1 MRSVV
6 NDVSSASNAARSSVQ
21 RKGRSA
27 ITLVSFSGR
36 RRTPQITG
44 ALGCP
49 AIRGPLIARPF
60 TCWLDAS
67 SGGRQSFPHKHAR
80 HVSTRSESVVATTD
94 LSESIVPVER
104 NCPQNGIYR
113 D

>member
-21 RKGRSA
+21 RKGRTA

-60 TCWLDAS
+60 TRWLDAS
-67 SGGRQSFPHKHAR
+67 SGARQSFPHKHAR
-80 HVSTRSESVVATTD
+80 HVSTRSESRHGVRVYEENSR
-94 LSESIVPVER
+94 SEEHTSEL
-104 NCPQNGIYR
+104 QSQ
-113 D
+113 